1 MAKYETPATRKPSM
15 RLIKDSV
22 RRALTP
28 AGGLNALT
36 PFEIA
41 SRPVSD
47 DPPFAKALSNTK
59 IAAQEKIASC
69 WLVTGN
75 CPGRSVAYWGRL
87 PKISRPT
94 PRIITSDIE

>member
-1 MAKYETPATRKPSM
+1 M

-28 AGGLNALT
+28 AGGLKALT
-36 PFEIA
+36 PLEIA
-41 SRPVSD
+41 SKPVSD
-47 DPPFAKALSNTK
+47 DPPLANALSSTK

-75 CPGRSVAYWGRL
+75 CPATSVAYCGRS
-87 PKISRPT
+87 PRISRPI
-94 PRIITSDIE
+94 PRRITSDMRKKKK